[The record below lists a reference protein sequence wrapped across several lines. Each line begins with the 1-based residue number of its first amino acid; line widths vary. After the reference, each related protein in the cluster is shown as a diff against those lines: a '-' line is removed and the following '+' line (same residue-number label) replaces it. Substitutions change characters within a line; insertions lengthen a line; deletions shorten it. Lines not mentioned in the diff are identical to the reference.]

1 MGEPPPTNRSTV
13 RQIRRTALGKAGGAQ
28 LCAGCSDYQ
37 KVTNSLAARTLDR
50 ASSAMRKDAIACLP
64 EIVRLMRT
72 LSRNSSE
79 ISVPEL
85 AGVIQKDPTIFAKVL
100 STANTLGYN
109 PGRVA
114 VTTVDQAVH
123 IIGYERIRALAM
135 SLLLVEQTNR
145 SQGADEQREVVVMAL
160 TAGCIAQAA
169 AENRTMINPDEAFVC
184 ASLRNFGRIIMVS
197 CMLDDY
203 RAAQKMASERP
214 SDDAFRETFG
224 LTPLE
229 LGHQLLLAAE
239 LPQEI
244 LTTLRSLPVE
254 ALATLEATPSA
265 QMIALTDFAAQLAE
279 LALAPQLTAAAF
291 AAESLALAERYSHL
305 LPDLASEIL
314 PLVSTATQQLNR
326 FASTLRINSLPARS
340 LTRLRHRGESRDPI
354 SSLQPLPMK
363 RTAAV
368 VAKSVGVIPSEAP
381 STGDHATFDW
391 QHEINRLEAL
401 AGAGGGSRQALL
413 SAIVDSVRRG
423 FAAPECLLFSKSERA
438 ALFELTHGCG
448 PCFTALAQRARVRA
462 TDRTVFGVCLTR
474 GENVVIHQAA
484 DPKISTYLPD
494 WLRALPALKSF
505 VLLPLISE
513 DGADGVVLA
522 GWSTARHVVI
532 APEQAR
538 LIRALLAACSAKRQP
553 ATTP

>member
-1 MGEPPPTNRSTV
+1 
-13 RQIRRTALGKAGGAQ
+13 
-28 LCAGCSDYQ
+28 
-37 KVTNSLAARTLDR
+37 VTNSLAARTLDR
-50 ASSAMRKDAIACLP
+50 ASSAMRKETVACLP
-64 EIVRLMRT
+64 EIVKLMRT

-79 ISVPEL
+79 VSVPEL
-85 AGVIQKDPTIFAKVL
+85 ADVIQKDPTIFAKVL
-100 STANTLGYN
+100 SAANTLGYN

-123 IIGYERIRALAM
+123 IIGYERIRTLAM

-145 SQGADEQREVVVMAL
+145 SQGADEQREVAVMAL

-169 AENRTMINPDEAFVC
+169 AENRTLINPDEAFVC

-197 CMLDDY
+197 CMLEEY
-203 RAAQKMASERP
+203 RAAQDLATDRP
-214 SDDAFRETFG
+214 SDEAFRETFG

-244 LTTLRSLPVE
+244 LMTLRSLPVE
-254 ALATLEATPSA
+254 ALAALDSTPSA
-265 QMIALTDFAAQLAE
+265 QMIALTDFASQLAE

-291 AAESLALAERYSHL
+291 AAQSLALAERYTHL

-314 PLVSTATQQLNR
+314 PLVGTATQQLNR
-326 FASTLRINSLPARS
+326 FVSTLRINSLPTRS

-354 SSLQPLPMK
+354 SSLKPLPMK
-363 RTAAV
+363 EATIADGG
-368 VAKSVGVIPSEAP
+368 KSERRANEAP

-391 QHEINRLEAL
+391 QTEINRLETL
-401 AGAGGGSRQALL
+401 AGSGGGSRAALL
-413 SAIVDSVRRG
+413 SAIVDSVQRG
-423 FAAPECLLFSKSERA
+423 FAAPECLLFSRSDHA
-438 ALFELTHGCG
+438 ASFELTHGRG
-448 PCFTALAQRARVRA
+448 ACFTALGQRVRVRA
-462 TDRTVFGVCLTR
+462 ADRTVFGVCLSR

-484 DPKISTYLPD
+484 DPKIAAYLPD
-494 WLRALPALKSF
+494 WLRALPALNSF

-513 DGADGVVLA
+513 GQAEGIVLA
-522 GWSTARHVVI
+522 GWPTARQVVI

-538 LIRALLAACSAKRQP
+538 LIRALLAACGTRNRQEKK
-553 ATTP
+553 T